1 MSLIWK
7 LVDRGVTDE
16 NEKLLMTEPAAGW
29 NGVLVSF
36 GDGCDDDT
44 LNMVFPSAY
53 VIRVTPAEGDDF
65 DLADGHYF
73 IYTDGYVV
81 LRGRKF
87 DDDLGKGIG
96 EEFDTPFEDIVAIQV
111 Y

>member
-1 MSLIWK
+1 MSLHWK
-7 LVDRGVTDE
+7 LVERELNG
-16 NEKLLMTEPAAGW
+16 NEKLLMTEHAAGY

-44 LNMVFPSAY
+44 LNLVFHSAY
-53 VIRVTPAEGDDF
+53 VIRVTPFEGEDF
-65 DLADGHYF
+65 DLADGHTF
-73 IYTDGYVV
+73 TFKDGYVV

-96 EEFDTPFEDIVAIQV
+96 EEFDTPFEDIVAIQI